1 MKYSQTWL
9 SAHGIWQE
17 FPCTYP
23 NSRKCRFELYFVVPA
38 LLVDLQF
45 GLGLSDLCC
54 FRENMTELSPDLR
67 QLLCE

>member
-1 MKYSQTWL
+1 M
-9 SAHGIWQE
+9 E
-17 FPCTYP
+17 FSKNLHALIQNWELC
-23 NSRKCRFELYFVVPA
+23 RKCRFQLYFMVPTLKA
-38 LLVDLQF
+38 DLQF